1 MVNPSVVL
9 YRRLVVNNGSDAIV
23 KNANVIADVGIRL
36 QIEGEQKDLAG
47 IAQTFFRLCP
57 PLFLHRTIT
66 SA

>member
-36 QIEGEQKDLAG
+36 QIEGEQKD
-47 IAQTFFRLCP
+47 
-57 PLFLHRTIT
+57 
-66 SA
+66 